1 MKSFADTGSALDDMS
16 QRTGDTASNLSAI
29 GYAAKQSGSD
39 LESLE
44 GGLSKMSGTIAGAIA
59 GEKASVKL
67 LDDLGLKASD
77 LECKLPIEQ
86 LAMFADKIAGISDN
100 DTKIDM
106 VKSIFGKS
114 GTALI
119 PLLNEGSAGIG
130 ALTAEAEKLGLVMSD
145 KDASAAAALG
155 DSFDKLTGAAGA
167 IVTKIGGALA
177 PALSGIADYLTE
189 VAAAVGKFV
198 SENQGL
204 VIGVGAAAVGL
215 VALGVAVTGIGV
227 VASVVGTAIGL
238 LAGAVAFL
246 ASPIGIAVAA
256 IGGILVGGNQL
267 GFGMSYWID
276 LVGKLGISF
285 GDSFGGIASTAKS
298 TIGAV
303 AEAFQAGNIESAMK
317 IAWNGLKV
325 LWQSGLDFLKSTW
338 SRAILSLE
346 DAFDGF
352 GESVRHIWQDISN
365 TLAQPMAFIIAKAQ
379 GLDPADV
386 QQSLMEENKG
396 QHGMIDKQMRDRQ
409 KERDQR
415 RANLKVG
422 DSNLL
427 EQLKSDLQES
437 IDAFQASKVS
447 DTEKL
452 KGMAD
457 KGKGGVQQAE
467 QLGMQMKSAEA
478 QAINSSGA
486 ASTIAK
492 AANGSM
498 LDQQLAE
505 QKKANSLMV
514 KNNKLLEDAKKKP
527 GITIKEQ
534 T

>member
-198 SENQGL
+198 CENQ
-204 VIGVGAAAVGL
+204 
-215 VALGVAVTGIGV
+215 
-227 VASVVGTAIGL
+227 
-238 LAGAVAFL
+238 
-246 ASPIGIAVAA
+246 
-256 IGGILVGGNQL
+256 
-267 GFGMSYWID
+267 
-276 LVGKLGISF
+276 
-285 GDSFGGIASTAKS
+285 
-298 TIGAV
+298 
-303 AEAFQAGNIESAMK
+303 
-317 IAWNGLKV
+317 
-325 LWQSGLDFLKSTW
+325 
-338 SRAILSLE
+338 
-346 DAFDGF
+346 
-352 GESVRHIWQDISN
+352 
-365 TLAQPMAFIIAKAQ
+365 
-379 GLDPADV
+379 
-386 QQSLMEENKG
+386 
-396 QHGMIDKQMRDRQ
+396 
-409 KERDQR
+409 
-415 RANLKVG
+415 
-422 DSNLL
+422 
-427 EQLKSDLQES
+427 
-437 IDAFQASKVS
+437 
-447 DTEKL
+447 
-452 KGMAD
+452 
-457 KGKGGVQQAE
+457 
-467 QLGMQMKSAEA
+467 
-478 QAINSSGA
+478 
-486 ASTIAK
+486 
-492 AANGSM
+492 
-498 LDQQLAE
+498 
-505 QKKANSLMV
+505 
-514 KNNKLLEDAKKKP
+514 
-527 GITIKEQ
+527 
-534 T
+534 